1 MLWRRTPTPAPSTA
15 VNCSLA
21 PRLCAPYRSDMRAF
35 ILLTL
40 ALSAATYTLTCAK
53 IFDAPRAWVLRKS
66 AFVGALVDCPY
77 CASHWL
83 AALAVAVYRPRLGA
97 HPSPWLD
104 GAAAWLVLVWCA
116 ALATTVLALA
126 NRVTHHVTTPLPPA
140 QNG

>member
-1 MLWRRTPTPAPSTA
+1 
-15 VNCSLA
+15 
-21 PRLCAPYRSDMRAF
+21 MRAF

-53 IFDAPRAWVLRKS
+53 IFDVPRAWVLRKS
-66 AFVGALVDCPY
+66 AFLGALVDCPY

-83 AALAVAVYRPRLGA
+83 AALAVAVYRPRLGV

-126 NRVTHHVTTPLPPA
+126 NRVTHHATTPLPSVPPEA
-140 QNG
+140 QGS